1 MERYFKL
8 SQHGSTVRTEV
19 IAGITTFLTMAYII
33 FVNPD
38 ILSTT
43 GMDRDAVFI
52 ATCLAAAIGSAVMG
66 LWANWPIG
74 MAPGMG
80 LNAFFAFTVVGAMG
94 FTWQQALGAV
104 FISGIIFLILSA
116 TGIRRWLVAGIPLSM
131 RSGVA
136 AGIGM
141 FLGIIALKSSG
152 IVVGSEATLVALG
165 DLTEP
170 GALLA
175 IAGFFII
182 VALDALRVT
191 GAILIGILIVTV
203 AAILLGVS
211 QFGGVMSM
219 PPSVAPTLLQ
229 LDIMGALHY
238 GIFHV
243 ILVMVLVE
251 VFDATGTLIG
261 VAKRAGLLKE
271 GPAHTNPGLSRA
283 LMADSTAI
291 TVGSMLGTSSTTAY
305 VESASGV
312 QAGGRTGL
320 TALTVAALFLLAGPG
335 NVFSQIAG
343 FFSVMAVVTFGGAY
357 AVLAYVAQQAVETY
371 GWLAPG
377 EMLDGLGMA
386 ETTPGPLIMVTQF
399 VGFMG
404 ALREA
409 GGMPPLL
416 AATLGGLLT
425 TWVTF
430 LPCFLW
436 IFLGA
441 PFIERLRDN
450 HALTAALTAVT
461 AAVVGVILNL
471 ALWFGLHVLFGQLR
485 PVTSLGLDMD
495 LPVWGTLDVAALAL
509 VIVAILAVFRLKL
522 GAVTVLAI
530 CAFGGLALRLAGIV

>member
-43 GMDRDAVFI
+43 GMDRNAVFV

-104 FISGIIFLILSA
+104 FISGLIFLFLSA
-116 TGIRRWLVAGIPLSM
+116 TGIRRWLVAGIPVSM

-141 FLGIIALKSSG
+141 FLGIIALQSSG
-152 IVVGSEATLVALG
+152 IVVDSPATLVTLG
-165 DLTEP
+165 DLTNP
-170 GALLA
+170 GTLLT
-175 IAGFFII
+175 IAGFFVI
-182 VALDALRVT
+182 VALDAMRVT
-191 GAILIGILIVTV
+191 GAILIGILVITV

-211 QFGGVMSM
+211 QFGGIMSM
-219 PPSVAPTLLQ
+219 PPSIAPTLMQ
-229 LDIMGALHY
+229 LDVWGALGF

-271 GPAHTNPGLSRA
+271 GPVHTNPGLSRA

-320 TALTVAALFLLAGPG
+320 TALVVALLFLLAMFFAPLAGSVPAYATAPALLYVATLMVRELSEIEWEDVTESAPAVLTALVMPFTYSIANGLAFGFISYAVIKLLTGKASQVHAATWIVAALFVIKFA
-335 NVFSQIAG
+335 F
-343 FFSVMAVVTFGGAY
+343 FGG
-357 AVLAYVAQQAVETY
+357 
-371 GWLAPG
+371 
-377 EMLDGLGMA
+377 
-386 ETTPGPLIMVTQF
+386 
-399 VGFMG
+399 
-404 ALREA
+404 
-409 GGMPPLL
+409 
-416 AATLGGLLT
+416 
-425 TWVTF
+425 
-430 LPCFLW
+430 
-436 IFLGA
+436 
-441 PFIERLRDN
+441 
-450 HALTAALTAVT
+450 H
-461 AAVVGVILNL
+461 
-471 ALWFGLHVLFGQLR
+471 
-485 PVTSLGLDMD
+485 
-495 LPVWGTLDVAALAL
+495 
-509 VIVAILAVFRLKL
+509 
-522 GAVTVLAI
+522 
-530 CAFGGLALRLAGIV
+530 